1 MTRKVLLTGASG
13 NIGSFFRTTYADR
26 YDFVLTDVRPPKDAP
41 DQPFT
46 QADLSDFDAI
56 RTLCDGV
63 DTVVHLGADPRME
76 APWESLLPSNVIGLY
91 NVFES
96 ARQAGCR
103 RVIFASSINAVWGY
117 PPELQLR
124 TDEPVNPANLYGATK
139 CWGEAV
145 ARVYSNAHSLSSLCL
160 RFGAVQPRTSEIITV
175 GNEWLDIVLTYEDCV
190 RLIAA
195 AVDAPDDLKFGIF
208 NGISNNRYKRMDLR
222 DTCAILGYDPQ
233 DDAFVLAERK
243 LNE

>member
-1 MTRKVLLTGASG
+1 MKRKILLTGAAG
-13 NIGSFFRTTYADR
+13 RIATFFRESYADR
-26 YDFVLTDVRPPKDAP
+26 YDFVLTDQHTPQDTGGFS
-41 DQPFT
+41 FT

-56 RTLCDGV
+56 RTLCTSV
-63 DTVVHLGADPRME
+63 DTIIHLGADPRMD

-117 PPELQLR
+117 PAELQVR
-124 TDEPVNPANLYGATK
+124 TDTPVNPTNLYGATK

-145 ARVYSNAHSLSSLCL
+145 ARVYANAHGLSGLCL
-160 RFGAVQPRTSEIITV
+160 RFGAVQPRDSALILP
-175 GNEWLDIVLTYEDCV
+175 NHEWLDIVLTYEDCV

-208 NGISNNRYKRMDLR
+208 NGVSNNRYKRMDLS
-222 DTCAILGYDPQ
+222 DTRALLGYEPQ
-233 DDAFVLAERK
+233 DDAFVLAEK
-243 LNE
+243 KNE